1 MSIKAKLAE
10 DLKAAMRAKDAV
22 LLDTIRS
29 VRAAITQREVDG
41 GKDLDEAAVFDVIRG
56 LRKQRVESIEQYT
69 AGGRADLVAQEQ
81 REKELL
87 EAYLPA
93 APSKD
98 SIEATARAVIA
109 ELGASSI
116 KDMGRVV
123 QATKA
128 RLSGVDGKQ
137 LSDVVRA
144 LLGS

>member
-41 GKDLDEAAVFDVIRG
+41 GKDLDDEAVFTLIRG
-56 LRKQRVESIEQYT
+56 LRKQRVESIEQYK
-69 AGGRADLVAQEQ
+69 AGGRDDLVAQEE
-81 REKELL
+81 REKQLL

-93 APSKD
+93 APTQD
-98 SIEATARAVIA
+98 SIEAAVRAVIA

-128 RLSGVDGKQ
+128 RLAGVDGKQ

-144 LLGS
+144 LLAS

>member
-41 GKDLDEAAVFDVIRG
+41 GKDLDDEAVFTLIRG
-56 LRKQRVESIEQYT
+56 LRKQRVESIEQYK
-69 AGGRADLVAQEQ
+69 AGGRDDLVAQEE

-93 APSKD
+93 APTKD
-98 SIEATARAVIA
+98 SIEAAARAVIA

-128 RLSGVDGKQ
+128 RLAGVDGKQ

-144 LLGS
+144 LLAG